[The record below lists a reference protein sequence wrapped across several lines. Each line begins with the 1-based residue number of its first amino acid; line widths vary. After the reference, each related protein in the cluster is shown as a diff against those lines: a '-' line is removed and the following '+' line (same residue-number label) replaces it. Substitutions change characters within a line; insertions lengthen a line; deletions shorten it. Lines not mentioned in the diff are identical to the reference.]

1 MTVTIPPPPGEQHRR
16 SPFTP
21 TFGATP
27 PTLVGRQQEVNDF
40 AYALDNG
47 PGSKGR
53 ATFVTG
59 QRGVGKSVMLSVY
72 SQIAATRGWMSV
84 NESASAGFARKLTEA
99 RLPEALEQLDR
110 KSVV

>member
-21 TFGATP
+21 TFGSTP
-27 PTLVGRQQEVNDF
+27 PALVGRQQEVNDF

-47 PGSKGR
+47 AGSKGR

-59 QRGVGKSVMLSVY
+59 AGKPLIEKNQAPVKPTPV
-72 SQIAATRGWMSV
+72 
-84 NESASAGFARKLTEA
+84 
-99 RLPEALEQLDR
+99 EQ
-110 KSVV
+110 